1 MVHPICIILSDLMVF
16 FWLKIYVKVHF
27 NEEK

>member
-1 MVHPICIILSDLMVF
+1 MVHPISIILSDLMVF